1 MRTYQCIVKKYF
13 PQGASLGEVLIKM
26 TKLEIDILKLAT
38 LYGAVWI
45 QFKGTG
51 KIDRLRNIR
60 EKIAADDKIWL
71 YLDQKV
77 LELPPFENP
86 ELIEEFKHY
95 GVWWKPA
102 GILSQGTQTGDH
114 RSLLRAI
121 ELEKKKQVYLVHRL
135 DRETAGIM
143 LYAYSSEGA
152 RELSALMGTP
162 KIKKIYQ
169 AIAVGDA
176 LATLRPSGVIEIPLD
191 GKIART
197 YYEVIKVEDGLSY
210 FELEI
215 ETGRL
220 HQIRQHLAEVGLPIL
235 GDPAYGRGNKNKD
248 GLKLVA
254 QRLVL
259 SDPWTYEKR
268 SWISPQVL
276 F

>member
-235 GDPAYGRGNKNKD
+235 GDPAYGKGNKNKD

-268 SWISPQVL
+268 SWISPQAL

>member
-1 MRTYQCIVKKYF
+1 
-13 PQGASLGEVLIKM
+13 M

-38 LYGAVWI
+38 LHGAVWI
-45 QFKGTG
+45 QFKGIG

-60 EKIAADDKIWL
+60 EKIAAEDKVWL
-71 YLDQKV
+71 YFDPKV

-102 GILSQGTQTGDH
+102 GVLSQGTQTGDH

-169 AIAVGDA
+169 AISVGDA

-197 YYEVIKVEDGLSY
+197 FYEVIKVDEGLSY

-220 HQIRQHLAEVGLPIL
+220 HQVRQHLAEVGLPIL
-235 GDPAYGRGNKNKD
+235 GDPAYGKGNKNKD

-254 QRLVL
+254 HRLVL

-268 SWISPQVL
+268 AWVSPQSL

>member
-268 SWISPQVL
+268 SWISPQTL

>member
-77 LELPPFENP
+77 LELPPFENL

>member
-38 LYGAVWI
+38 LHGAVWI
-45 QFKGTG
+45 QFKGIG

-60 EKIAADDKIWL
+60 EKIAAEDKVWL
-71 YLDQKV
+71 YLDPKV

-102 GILSQGTQTGDH
+102 GVLSQGTQTGDH

-169 AIAVGDA
+169 AISVGDA

-197 YYEVIKVEDGLSY
+197 FYEVIKVDEGLSY

-220 HQIRQHLAEVGLPIL
+220 HQVRQHLAEVGLPIL
-235 GDPAYGRGNKNKD
+235 GDPTYGKGNKNKD

-254 QRLVL
+254 HRLVL

-268 SWISPQVL
+268 AWVSPQSL

>member
-38 LYGAVWI
+38 LHGAVWI
-45 QFKGTG
+45 QFKGIG

-60 EKIAADDKIWL
+60 EKIAAEDKVWL
-71 YLDQKV
+71 YLDPKV

-102 GILSQGTQTGDH
+102 GVLSQGTQTGDH

-169 AIAVGDA
+169 AISVGDA

-197 YYEVIKVEDGLSY
+197 FYEVIKVDEGLSY

-220 HQIRQHLAEVGLPIL
+220 HQVRQHLAEVGLPIL
-235 GDPAYGRGNKNKD
+235 GDPAYGKGNKNKD

-254 QRLVL
+254 HRLVL

-268 SWISPQVL
+268 AWVSPQSL

>member
-26 TKLEIDILKLAT
+26 TKLEIGILKLAT

-60 EKIAADDKIWL
+60 EKIAADDKIWF

-268 SWISPQVL
+268 SWISPQAL